1 VTFATSLTLLRI
13 LMVPLFAGALLYH
26 REYYEEGYTGN
37 GWYYAAI
44 CFFALASLT
53 DGVDGWIA
61 RHFHQQSHLGRIL
74 DPIADKLLL
83 VTGIV
88 LLGTV
93 GVAGKGRLPLWFPIL
108 VVSRDFILVTG
119 TLFLGT
125 LLHNYHFVKPHWT
138 GKVCTFFQIA
148 VVLLGLL
155 LPGHSSTWPILWAA
169 GAMTSLSM
177 VIYLKQGWDLLHQSN
192 YGKPT
197 QH

>member
-1 VTFATSLTLLRI
+1 VTFATILTLVRI

-26 REYYEEGYTGN
+26 RESFEEGYRGN

-44 CFFALASLT
+44 FFFALAALT

-61 RHFHQQSHLGRIL
+61 RHFQQQSHLGRIL

-88 LLGTV
+88 LLGTI
-93 GVAGKGRLPLWFPIL
+93 GVAGKGRLPIWFPVL
-108 VVSRDFILVTG
+108 VVSRDFVIVAG

-125 LLHNYHFVKPHWT
+125 LLHGYHFVKPHWT
-138 GKVCTFFQIA
+138 GKVCTFFQIG

-155 LPGHSSTWPILWAA
+155 LPGNASTWPVLWAA

-197 QH
+197 QL

>member
-1 VTFATSLTLLRI
+1 MTFATSLTLLRI

-26 REYYEEGYTGN
+26 REYYEEGYTGT

-44 CFFALASLT
+44 FFFALAALS